1 MQLGAFVHA
10 VVASDVVVFRVDGI
24 KTDIDPNSGQSSVPS
39 VAVVMHCTSFNVNL
53 ERLESIHPAPTLKLS
68 SVATLHRERV
78 TKLWDSVQ
86 QAIDPTLHSGHVVV
100 LCGALN

>member
-53 ERLESIHPAPTLKLS
+53 ERL
-68 SVATLHRERV
+68 
-78 TKLWDSVQ
+78 
-86 QAIDPTLHSGHVVV
+86 
-100 LCGALN
+100 